1 MMESRVIMWK
11 KALEEREAD
20 QAQMQVFD
28 SMIDYMG
35 ELYRSEKE
43 LKEEN
48 NHLKQQVKS
57 IIDRYEGD
65 ENVMY
70 VKDLHKK
77 QEELDNLVSE
87 KNKSGYVPSPADI
100 IFCFKTELYELA
112 NEIEFFKHWKKNKG
126 KGNELGE
133 YVDCLH
139 FLLSIGNLYGIN
151 LIEVEIPK
159 SSFVHT
165 EDDFYQLWG
174 TIENHL
180 RDLPYGSQED
190 IREAYSDLFRTFLD
204 LGDRLGFSEKKI
216 REAYLAK
223 WYVNVQRQKDNY

>member
-1 MMESRVIMWK
+1 MESRIIMWK
-11 KALEEREAD
+11 KSLEERKAD

-35 ELYRSEKE
+35 ELYRSEKH

-48 NHLKQQVKS
+48 NHLKQQVKR
-57 IIDRYEGD
+57 IISLYEGD

-77 QEELDNLVSE
+77 QEELDNLVRE
-87 KNKSGYVPSPADI
+87 KNGSVPSPADI
-100 IFCFKTELYELA
+100 IFCFKTEFYELA

-126 KGNELGE
+126 KGNELEE

-139 FLLSIGNLYGIN
+139 FLLSIGNLYKIN
-151 LIEVEIPK
+151 LIEVEFPD
-159 SSFVHT
+159 SCFSYT
-165 EDDFYQLWG
+165 EDDFYELWE
-174 TIENHL
+174 TIEDHL
-180 RDLPYGSQED
+180 RNLPYGSQDE
-190 IREAYSDLFRTFLD
+190 IRENYSNLFETFLD

-223 WYVNVQRQKDNY
+223 WYVNVQRQKNNY